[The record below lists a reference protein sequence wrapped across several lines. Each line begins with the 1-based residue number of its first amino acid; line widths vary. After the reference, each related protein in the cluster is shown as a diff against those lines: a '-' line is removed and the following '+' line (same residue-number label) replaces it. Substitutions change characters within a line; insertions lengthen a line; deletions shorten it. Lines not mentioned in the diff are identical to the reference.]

1 MSRRALIETKI
12 IPFSAITNA
21 CFCHLFSTTYK
32 DPVILSNQGVICVGN
47 TTHAI
52 TLRYS
57 FAVKQNSFFPQLLT

>member
-1 MSRRALIETKI
+1 MSRRALIEPKI
-12 IPFSAITNA
+12 IPFSAVTNA
-21 CFCHLFSTTYK
+21 CFATCSLLLIIIMLFS
-32 DPVILSNQGVICVGN
+32 PIRGVICVGN